1 MVNHIHFIVIRR
13 RNRRA
18 KSNGSG
24 FLAIRLMGG
33 FLLAIFLAIF
43 ASFFA
48 LLGGAVGIYAHYAD
62 SLPDPRAVEYIAT
75 ESFESTKIYD
85 RTGKKLLYE
94 TADPFAGYRTW
105 VPLEKIPLHL
115 RQATIAIEDKN
126 FYKNPGIDFEG
137 LARAIWYN
145 IRGYP
150 IQGASTITMQLVK
163 NTVIP
168 PEERYRKTISRKI
181 KEAILALEISRRY
194 PKDQILEWY
203 LNTIYYGNLAYGVEA
218 AAQVYFGKHVWEL
231 NLAESAMLAAIPQFP
246 ALNPI
251 DNPEEARKR
260 QHLVL
265 DAMVRQGYITP
276 EQAVEAKYYTPI
288 RIKPLREKT
297 SIIAP
302 HFVLYVRKLLE
313 EEFGP
318 DLVYRGGLKVYTTL
332 DLDFQRLAEEEARKH
347 IETIRNDPKVKK
359 KPSNAAVVIMRN
371 STGEI
376 LAMVGSVDYWN
387 EEIDGKVNMAISPRQ
402 PGSAF
407 KPFTYV
413 AALAQGFT
421 PATMLLDVPMCF
433 PNPPHPPYCPVNYNR
448 KYHGPQ
454 SLRNAL
460 ARSYNIPAVWTLSKV
475 GVKNVI
481 NIAHRMGITTLN
493 ADHYGLSLTLG
504 GGEVSLLDM
513 VFAYTVFANGGTMLG
528 EPVPPD
534 KRLPGYR
541 ELQPVAILRVEDR
554 NGRILKQFTA
564 PESRQILSPQLAYLI
579 THILS
584 DNKAR
589 IAAFGPNNL
598 LQISRPAAVKTGTTD
613 DWRDAWI
620 VGYTPQ
626 ICVGV
631 WVGNTNNEPMER
643 MPGARAAAPI
653 WHNVMERAYKE
664 GLVESLISPEPI
676 QENFQRPPD
685 IVEVEVCAISGLL
698 PNPHCPRRVKEI
710 FIKGTEPTTYCN
722 VHQVFLINKA
732 NGKLATVYTPP
743 ELVEERVYEVYPPEA
758 ADWVRMAGIPQPPT
772 VYDDSYGPAL
782 HGGDVAILSPLPYS
796 YVRGVVPIIGNAR
809 SPNFMLYRLEVGKGL
824 NPSAWNQIGS
834 DHYNQV
840 SNGVL
845 EYWDT
850 SDLNGLYTLQLT
862 VVDHDQT
869 LKRSLIQVT
878 VDNTPPK
885 VKIIHP
891 NDEDVYVMEQDEW
904 VNIQASATDN
914 ISMDKVEFYLDNTKI
929 GESSVPPYSFKW
941 TIKMSDT
948 IPVPGMAITSLV
960 PVTNP
965 DGSISWQEM
974 VVAQS
979 FVEGETYKLV
989 FSNGMTII
997 SDTVGYTETH
1007 VIHVIAYD
1015 SAGNSVQS
1023 EQIRIHVV
1031 HEKKEEKKAA
1041 LPFAEVW
1048 TRKPEEIWLS
1058 NYPSWKK
1065 LS

>member
-1 MVNHIHFIVIRR
+1 MNNHALYVVIRR
-13 RNRRA
+13 RSRRA
-18 KSNGSG
+18 QNSG
-24 FLAIRLMGG
+24 PGLLAFKLLGVMMLLALAAP
-33 FLLAIFLAIF
+33 FLLGSAVA
-43 ASFFA
+43 
-48 LLGGAVGIYAHYAD
+48 GGVAAVYAYYAN
-62 SLPDPRAVEYIAT
+62 SLPDPKAIEHIAT
-75 ESFESTKIYD
+75 GSFESTKIYD
-85 RTGKKLLYE
+85 RTGKYLLYE
-94 TADPFAGYRTW
+94 IGDPFAGYRTW

-126 FYKNPGIDFEG
+126 FYKNPGIDLEG

-145 IRGYP
+145 LRGYP

-168 PEERYRKTISRKI
+168 PEERYKKTIARKI

-288 RIKPLREKT
+288 KIRPLREKT
-297 SIIAP
+297 NILAP
-302 HFVLYVRKLLE
+302 HFSLYVRKLLE

-332 DLDFQRLAEEEARKH
+332 DMEFQRLAEEEARKH
-347 IETIRNDPKVKK
+347 IEAIRNDPKIVK

-371 STGEI
+371 RTGEI
-376 LAMVGSVDYWN
+376 LAMVGNLDYWN
-387 EEIDGKVNMAISPRQ
+387 EEIHGEINMAISPRQ

-413 AALAQGFT
+413 TALAQGFT

-433 PNPPHPPYCPVNYNR
+433 PDPPNPPYCPVNYDR

-475 GVKNVI
+475 GIKNVI

-504 GGEVSLLDM
+504 GGEVTLLDM
-513 VFAYTVFANGGTMLG
+513 VFAYTVFANGGTMMG
-528 EPVPPD
+528 EPVPPE

-541 ELQPVAILRVEDR
+541 ELQPVAILRVEDK
-554 NGRILKQFTA
+554 NGRVLKEFKA

-589 IAAFGPNNL
+589 IAAFGVNNP

-613 DWRDAWI
+613 DWRDAWAI
-620 VGYTPQ
+620 GYTPQ

-631 WVGNTNNEPMER
+631 WVGNADNEPMER

-653 WHNVMERAYKE
+653 WHNIMERAYGE
-664 GLVESLISPEPI
+664 GLVERLISPEPI

-685 IVEVEVCAISGLL
+685 IVEMEVCAISGLL
-698 PNPHCPRRVKEI
+698 PNPHCPHRVKEI

-722 VHQVFLINKA
+722 VHQAFLINKA

-743 ELVEERVYEVYPPEA
+743 ELVEERVYEIYPPEA

-772 VYDDSYGPAL
+772 VYDDSYGPVPQ
-782 HGGDVAILSPLPYS
+782 GGDVAILNPSPYS
-796 YVRGVVPIIGNAR
+796 YVRGVVPIIGNAK

-824 NPSAWNQIGS
+824 NPSAWSQIGG

-840 SNGVL
+840 DNGVL

-850 SDLNGLYTLQLT
+850 SGLEGLYTLQLT

-869 LKRSLIQVT
+869 VKRSIIQVT

-891 NDEDVYVMEQDEW
+891 EDGDIYVMEQDEW
-904 VNIQASATDN
+904 VNIQAHATDN
-914 ISMDKVEFYLDNTKI
+914 ISMDRVEFYLDNNKI
-929 GESSVPPYSFKW
+929 GESSVPPYSLKW

-948 IPVPGMAITSLV
+948 IPAPGTVITALV

-965 DGSISWQEM
+965 DGSISWQEITL
-974 VVAQS
+974 AQS
-979 FVEGETYKLV
+979 FVEGQTYKLV

-997 SDTVGYTETH
+997 SDTAGYTETH

-1015 SAGNSVQS
+1015 SAGNSTQS
-1023 EQIRIHVV
+1023 NQIRINVI
-1031 HEKKEEKKAA
+1031 HEKKEKKAA
-1041 LPFAEVW
+1041 RPPSEMWAK
-1048 TRKPEEIWLS
+1048 KPEELWLS
-1058 NYPSWKK
+1058 SYHFWKK

>member
-1 MVNHIHFIVIRR
+1 MNNQLLYILARR
-13 RNRRA
+13 RARKARN
-18 KSNGSG
+18 NGSG
-24 FLAIRLMGG
+24 NLALKLIGG
-33 FLLAIFLAIF
+33 FLLL
-43 ASFFA
+43 SLTLTFA
-48 LLGGAVGIYAHYAD
+48 LSLSLIGGAAGIYAYY
-62 SLPDPRAVEYIAT
+62 SSTLPDPKTIEHIAT
-75 ESFESTKIYD
+75 GSFESTKIYD
-85 RTGKKLLYE
+85 RTGKYLLYE
-94 TADPFAGYRTW
+94 IVDPFAGYRTW

-126 FYKNPGIDFEG
+126 FYKNPGVDLYG

-145 IRGYP
+145 LRGYP
-150 IQGASTITMQLVK
+150 IQGASTIPMQLVK
-163 NTVIP
+163 NTIIP
-168 PEERYRKTISRKI
+168 PEERYKKTITRKI

-218 AAQVYFGKHVWEL
+218 ASQVYFGKHVWEL

-251 DNPEEARKR
+251 DNFEEARKR

-288 RIKPLREKT
+288 KIRPLREKT
-297 SIIAP
+297 GIIAP

-332 DLDFQRLAEEEARKH
+332 DMDFQKLAEEEARKQ
-347 IETIRNDPKVKK
+347 IEALRNDPKIEK
-359 KPSNAAVVIMRN
+359 KPSNAAVVVMRN
-371 STGEI
+371 QTGEI
-376 LAMVGSVDYWN
+376 LAMVGSIDYWN
-387 EEIDGKVNMAISPRQ
+387 EEIDGEINMAISPRQ

-413 AALAQGFT
+413 TALAQGFT

-433 PNPPHPPYCPVNYNR
+433 PDPPNPPYCPVNYDR

-481 NIAHRMGITTLN
+481 NVAHRMGITTLN

-504 GGEVSLLDM
+504 GGEVTLLDM
-513 VFAYTVFANGGTMLG
+513 VFAYTVFANNGTMMG
-528 EPVPPD
+528 EPVPPE

-541 ELQPVAILRVEDR
+541 ELQPVAILKVEDK
-554 NGRILKQFTA
+554 NGRVLKQFKG
-564 PESRQILSPQLAYLI
+564 PESRPILSPQLAYLI

-589 IAAFGPNNL
+589 IAAFGPNNM
-598 LQISRPAAVKTGTTD
+598 LQISRPAAVKTGTTN
-613 DWRDAWI
+613 DWRDAWAI
-620 VGYTPQ
+620 GYTPQ

-643 MPGARAAAPI
+643 IPGARGAAPI
-653 WHNVMERAYKE
+653 WHNIMERAYNE
-664 GLVESLISPEPI
+664 GLVERLVSPDPVEKD
-676 QENFQRPPD
+676 FQRPPGL
-685 IVEVEVCAISGLL
+685 VEVEVCAVSGLL
-698 PNPHCPRRVKEI
+698 PNPHCPHRVKEI
-710 FIKGTEPTTYCN
+710 FIQGTEPTTYCN
-722 VHQVFLINKA
+722 IHQAFLVNKV
-732 NGKLATVYTPP
+732 NGKLATAYTPP
-743 ELVEERVYEVYPPEA
+743 ELVEERVYEIYPPEA

-772 VYDDSYGPAL
+772 VYDDSYGPAPQ
-782 HGGDVAILSPLPYS
+782 GGDVAILNPLPYS
-796 YVRGVVPIIGNAR
+796 YVHGVVPIIGNAL
-809 SPNFMLYRLEVGKGL
+809 SPNFMLYRLEFGKGL
-824 NPSAWNQIGS
+824 NPSAWTQIGG

-840 SNGVL
+840 NNGVL

-850 SDLNGLYTLQLT
+850 SGLEGLYTLQLT

-869 LKRSLIQVT
+869 LKRSIIQVT

-885 VKIIHP
+885 VEIIHP
-891 NDEDVYVMEQDEW
+891 EDGDVYVMEQDEW
-904 VNIQASATDN
+904 VNIQARATDN
-914 ISMDKVEFYLDNTKI
+914 ISMDRVEFYLDNTKI

-948 IPVPGMAITSLV
+948 IPIPGQVITALI
-960 PVTNP
+960 PITNP
-965 DGSISWQEM
+965 DGSVVWQEM
-974 VVAQS
+974 VVAES
-979 FVEGETYKLV
+979 FAEGNGVKLV

-1007 VIHVIAYD
+1007 VIHVVAYD
-1015 SAGNSVQS
+1015 SAGNSTQS
-1023 EQIRIHVV
+1023 QQIRISVV
-1031 HEKKEEKKAA
+1031 HEKKEKKAM
-1041 LPFAEVW
+1041 LPSS
-1048 TRKPEEIWLS
+1048 EIWVKGPETAWQS
-1058 NYPSWKK
+1058 SSRSWKRR
-1065 LS
+1065 S